1 MARISTYEIDTV
13 VTANDKWIGTD
24 FSGGIT
30 KNFTPQVLADFYN
43 ESGLLGVVN
52 QINFKYYQTFVGER
66 PIGSITTSTQAPT
79 FSSLTNIK
87 VSEKNSGLKYIVNIL
102 ESFLNDTVM
111 IADTS
116 DPNKFAIYNI
126 KNIQQDT
133 FDPKFYN
140 LTLEFVEGNGSLQD
154 THVYGITSL
163 ADSASKDKHFV
174 HTQNSS
180 SNSWSITHG
189 LNKYPSVSIID
200 SGNNIVVGD
209 IEYTSLNT
217 ITIRF
222 NASFSGK
229 AYLN

>member
-1 MARISTYEIDTV
+1 MARISTYEIDNV

-30 KNFTPQVLADFYN
+30 KNFNPQVLADFYN
-43 ESGLLGVVN
+43 ESGILGVVN
-52 QINFKYYQTFVGER
+52 QINFKYYQTFIGDR
-66 PIGSITTSTQAPT
+66 PAGSITTTTQAPT
-79 FSSLTNIK
+79 FSSLTSIK

-116 DPNKFAIYNI
+116 NPNKFGIYNV
-126 KNIQQDT
+126 KNIQQDLSSPT
-133 FDPKFYN
+133 FYN
-140 LTLEFVEGNGSLQD
+140 LTLEFLEGNGNLED
-154 THVYGITSL
+154 TKVYGITSIS
-163 ADSASKDKHFV
+163 DSASKDKHFV
-174 HTQNSS
+174 HTQNSAS
-180 SNSWSITHG
+180 SSWSITHG

-217 ITIRF
+217 LTLRF
-222 NASFSGK
+222 SASFSGK

>member
-1 MARISTYEIDTV
+1 
-13 VTANDKWIGTD
+13 
-24 FSGGIT
+24 
-30 KNFTPQVLADFYN
+30 
-43 ESGLLGVVN
+43 
-52 QINFKYYQTFVGER
+52 
-66 PIGSITTSTQAPT
+66 
-79 FSSLTNIK
+79 
-87 VSEKNSGLKYIVNIL
+87 
-102 ESFLNDTVM
+102 M

-222 NASFSGK
+222 NSSFSGK